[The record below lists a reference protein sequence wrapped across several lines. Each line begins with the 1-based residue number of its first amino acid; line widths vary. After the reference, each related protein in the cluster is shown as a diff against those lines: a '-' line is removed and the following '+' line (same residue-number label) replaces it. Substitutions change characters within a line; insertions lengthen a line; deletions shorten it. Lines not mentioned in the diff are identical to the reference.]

1 MRFLHLKFYFSYQ
14 FVYLGSHQVA
24 KKAEPRK
31 SSFSRFM
38 VLTLIVAAAGGWLL
52 WKEQPQIENWKN
64 NFLAYIDNRDIMAL
78 DVKYTPEQIVKAN
91 YPDLVSLNKSN
102 WQEPTLKYYPYLLLD
117 VKYTENQKSREGVL
131 LWGLVN
137 GEMVLNT
144 LTWETTHG
152 FRDCLDCQATRSDFK
167 IMQALARHQNAMSVE
182 ELQKQ
187 LQVERST
194 LDLWI
199 ENAKYKH
206 LIVQKGPLL
215 QLHFENP
222 KLLVEPQTQID
233 RQLVSK
239 PSANTQKADRVF
251 NRSQVL
257 AMVKAAFGDDL
268 KVRNEQEVYLPV
280 YNLKI
285 INADQSVYSTD
296 WNAVTGQR
304 IYPYYLANK

>member
-1 MRFLHLKFYFSYQ
+1 M
-14 FVYLGSHQVA
+14 A
-24 KKAEPRK
+24 KKEPSK
-31 SSFSRFM
+31 SLFSRYIILALLGAS
-38 VLTLIVAAAGGWLL
+38 VGGWWL
-52 WKEQPQIENWKN
+52 WKEQTAIENWKN
-64 NFLAYIDNRDIMAL
+64 DFLAYIDNRDILAL
-78 DVKYTPEQIVKAN
+78 EAKYTPEQIIKAN
-91 YPDLVSLNKSN
+91 YTSLAGIDKSD

-152 FRDCLDCQATRSDFK
+152 FKDCLECQASRSDFR
-167 IMQALARHQNAMSVE
+167 IMQTLARHQNAMSVE
-182 ELQKQ
+182 NLQKE

-194 LDLWI
+194 LDLWL
-199 ENAKYKH
+199 ENAKQKH
-206 LIVQKGPLL
+206 LVVQKGPLI

-222 KLLVEPQTQID
+222 KLLVEPQTQVE

-239 PSANTQKADRVF
+239 PSANAQKMKREF
-251 NRSQVL
+251 NRSQIL
-257 AMVKAAFGDDL
+257 AMVKEAFGDDL

-285 INADQSVYSTD
+285 VNADQSVYSSD
-296 WNAVTGQR
+296 WNAVTGER
-304 IYPYYLANK
+304 IYPYYLSIQNTL